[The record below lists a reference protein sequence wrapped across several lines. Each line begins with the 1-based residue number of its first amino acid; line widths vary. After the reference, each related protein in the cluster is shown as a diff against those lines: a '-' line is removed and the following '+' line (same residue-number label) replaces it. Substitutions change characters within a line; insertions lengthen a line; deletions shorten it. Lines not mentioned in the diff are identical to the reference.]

1 MALITPPLATAAF
14 EASGLD
20 AMGIASGQLA
30 AQWAEAAPTFDS
42 TAMTLTC
49 SGPAVWHAPAGGM
62 LHWSGFGAPDLTDA
76 EGHPLELVV
85 AVLRL
90 HPQTVLR
97 LRRLIGSR
105 FDGRTDGRAGR
116 LVPVCAAIRDGQA
129 PPELADVGEGDPPLP
144 PQFAPAGARLTFGR
158 LTFHDEQGLIV
169 DPVAVASLFRDLMRG
184 FPALRKPDA
193 GVPNDLEASTGT
205 VGSIGGVCALAGG
218 RRVHLV
224 DLFGKPWAARPGGGG
239 VRLGTGASLGAG
251 PHDWPDGQSLQ
262 ATSGAGAVRFALAPQ
277 GTLAATAVSPPALP
291 TTPVPTGSPAPALD
305 REFFR
310 VAVVDLDLHLLGNRG
325 TDEVSGVPAP
335 DAATR
340 GEPLPVVRAGGF
352 DFLLDGQ
359 ATLGAVTE
367 VAALTGFRLAVS
379 PEIATDVAF
388 PVDRTQ
394 RWPAQPPLS
403 ETALDLDAATAA
415 RARTDPSAAYIGTS
429 ADVVVTWPA
438 GALPAQAHVRLFP
451 RVDPGPA
458 VVPLAEIDFA
468 RRGDGGAGIATA
480 AGLALKLRDPFRV
493 GSGTRPSAPNLL
505 VDLLIVTR
513 GPGGVQ
519 GRLFGGLSLAVAD
532 GGAEPPSPPVGN
544 GLAAL
549 PDQQRG
555 LGPSPLLGV
564 PSTQTASGSDPVLAL
579 LDLATPREAARF
591 RTMARTESIAAGH
604 DGGAPGSWTAVLT
617 PGFLAGRSMRD
628 DARLGNPG
636 HPAGPEEH
644 APGIRLTGA
653 LAVDLAR
660 AALRRTH
667 HLVVRLIELADARW
681 NDPPPT
687 AASAFGAVLSNVAE
701 TVDSPEL
708 ALLPAGVLSSLPN
721 DWTQLMSQLSGML
734 PSGLSG
740 LPTAAP
746 TPAAGDRW
754 VTEFKRDA
762 HAADHGR
769 RDTQWALRWALSRA
783 RTLVYVETA
792 LFGETGSAADHEKAV
807 DLVELLRARLRD
819 EPNLRIVVVLPK
831 RIPFGPGYESFAQR
845 HHLRRNTGLADMSS
859 PAADRVIAYHPV
871 GFPGRPEVR
880 RGSLVVVDDVWGL
893 VGTSTWSR
901 RGLTFDGSVDVS
913 FVGAALRDGVSAGLA
928 DLRRAAMARLLGV
941 APPATGSADTPD
953 PRWVQLAQPL
963 SAFRLMA
970 DTLARGGDGLLEPL
984 WPGLPETD
992 LPALDASIADPDGR
1006 GFAGVL
1012 QLFAGVLADLGPSG
1026 V

>member
-1 MALITPPLATAAF
+1 MITPPVATAAF

-30 AQWAEAAPTFDS
+30 AQWAEAAPTFEA
-42 TAMTLTC
+42 TPLTLTC
-49 SGPAVWHAPAGGM
+49 SGPARWRAPAGGM
-62 LHWSGFGAPDLTDA
+62 LHWSVFGAPDLTDA
-76 EGHPLELVV
+76 GGRPLELLV

-97 LRRLIGSR
+97 LRRLVGAR

-116 LVPVCAAIRDGQA
+116 PVPVCAAIRDGQA
-129 PPELADVGEGDPPLP
+129 PPEIGDVGLDDPPLP
-144 PQFAPAGARLTFGR
+144 PLFAPTGTPLTFGR

-169 DPVAVASLFRDLMRG
+169 DPVAVACMFRDLMRG
-184 FPALRKPDA
+184 LPALRRPDA
-193 GVPNDLEASTGT
+193 GAAGDLEGSGGT
-205 VGSIGGVCALAGG
+205 AGAIGGVCALASG

-224 DLFGKPWAARPGGGG
+224 DLFGRPWAARPGGAG

-251 PHDWPDGQSLQ
+251 PHDWPDGQTLQ
-262 ATSGAGAVRFALAPQ
+262 ATSATGPVRFGLSPQ
-277 GTLAATAVSPPALP
+277 GALAATAVSPPALP
-291 TTPVPTGSPAPALD
+291 ATPVPAGSPAPVLD

-310 VAVVDLDLHLLGNRG
+310 VAVADLELHLLGNRG
-325 TDEVSGVPAP
+325 ADEVAGVPAP

-340 GEPLPVVRAGGF
+340 GEPLPVVRQGGV
-352 DFLLDGQ
+352 DFLVDGQ

-367 VAALTGFRLAVS
+367 VAGLAGFRLAVS
-379 PEIATDVAF
+379 PELVTDVAF
-388 PVDRTQ
+388 PVDRTR
-394 RWPAQPPLS
+394 RWPAEPPPT

-415 RARTDPSAAYIGTS
+415 RARSDPTAAYIGTT

-458 VVPLAEIDFA
+458 IVPLAEIDFS

-480 AGLALKLRDPFRV
+480 AGLALRMGDPFRV
-493 GSGTRPSAPNLL
+493 GSETRPSAPNLL

-532 GGAEPPSPPVGN
+532 GAAEPPSPPASN

-564 PSTQTASGSDPVLAL
+564 RSSQPASGTDPVLAL

-591 RTMARTESIAAGH
+591 RTMARTESVAAGH
-604 DGGAPGSWTAVLT
+604 DGGVPGSWTAVLT
-617 PGFLAGRSMRD
+617 PGFLSGRSVRD
-628 DARLGNPG
+628 DTRLGNPG

-653 LAVDLAR
+653 LALDLAR
-660 AALRRTH
+660 AALHRTH
-667 HLVVRLIELADARW
+667 HLSVRLQELADARW
-681 NDPPPT
+681 DDPPAPAGT
-687 AASAFGAVLSNVAE
+687 AFGAVLSNVAE
-701 TVDSPEL
+701 TVEAPEL
-708 ALLPAGVLSSLPN
+708 TVLPAGVLTNLPN
-721 DWTQLMSQLSGML
+721 DWTQLMNQVSSLL
-734 PSGLSG
+734 PASLSG

-746 TPAAGDRW
+746 TPPAGDRW
-754 VTEFKRDA
+754 VKELKRDA

-792 LFGETGSAADHEKAV
+792 LFGETGSVADHERAV
-807 DLVELLRARLRD
+807 DLVELLRARLRE
-819 EPNLRIVVVLPK
+819 EPNLRVVVVLPK
-831 RIPFGPGYESFAQR
+831 RIPFAPGYESFAQR
-845 HHLRRNTGLADMSS
+845 HHLRRNTGLADMAS
-859 PAADRVIAYHPV
+859 PAIDRVIAYHPV

-880 RGSLVVVDDVWGL
+880 RGSLVVVDDVWAL
-893 VGTSTWSR
+893 AGTSTWSR
-901 RGLTFDGSVDVS
+901 RGLTFDGSVDVA
-913 FVGAALRDGVSAGLA
+913 FVGAALRDGVSTGVA
-928 DLRRAAMARLLGV
+928 DLRRAAMARVLGV
-941 APPATGSADTPD
+941 APPAPGSADTPD

-963 SAFRLMA
+963 PAFRLMA
-970 DTLARGGDGLLEPL
+970 DTLNSGGDGLLEPL

-1006 GFAGVL
+1006 GFAAVL
-1012 QLFAGVLADLGPSG
+1012 QLFAGVLADLGPSR